1 MVIEKITRTYS
12 RSINLKS
19 YGSVSESWVKAEA
32 TYVAQCESGDD
43 PINVSKMLAE
53 QAQKD
58 VADQISIVIDKVRAA
73 NPKTVPADQAHL
85 IPAAPDTAS
94 ITPRSL

>member
-19 YGSVSESWVKAEA
+19 YGSTAESWVKCEA
-32 TYVAQCESGDD
+32 TYTGQCESGDD
-43 PINVSKMLAE
+43 PINVSRMLAD

-58 VADQISIVIDKVRAA
+58 VADQINTVIEKVRAA
-73 NPKTVPADQAHL
+73 NPKTVPAAPVNMA
-85 IPAAPDTAS
+85 PAAPTQPAS
-94 ITPRSL
+94 L

>member
-19 YGSVSESWVKAEA
+19 YGSVAESWVKAEA
-32 TYVAQCESGDD
+32 TYTGQCESNDD
-43 PINVSKMLAE
+43 PIKVSEMLAE

-58 VADQISIVIDKVRAA
+58 VAAQINAVISKVQAA
-73 NPKTVPADQAHL
+73 NPRTVPAT
-85 IPAAPDTAS
+85 PANPGATVSSP
-94 ITPRSL
+94 TPL